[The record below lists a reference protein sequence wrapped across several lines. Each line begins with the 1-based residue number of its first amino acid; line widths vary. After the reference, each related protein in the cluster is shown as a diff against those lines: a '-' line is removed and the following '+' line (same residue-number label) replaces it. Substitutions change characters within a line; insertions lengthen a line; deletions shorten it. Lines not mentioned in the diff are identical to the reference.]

1 MKSVETK
8 KYNKGRLY
16 SQGKVRTVKSSL
28 SGQLLFC
35 GAVAAD
41 YGLALETLL
50 N

>member
-8 KYNKGRLY
+8 KYNKERLY

-35 GAVAAD
+35 GAAAAD
-41 YGLALETLL
+41 YESGIRNLV
-50 N
+50 